1 MSKAMQLVAIQTFAD
16 GKKISS
22 QTISQPLKTLTK
34 DLKLLN
40 KELRK
45 AVSGSP
51 YVFTEIVQGD
61 QKIRLTREEIRNLFV
76 ATHGPNSKFNAY
88 TANPKNQP
96 FPSRV
101 IEGTAHINRLLET
114 REQARE
120 RFAKEKKLY
129 FTPTQMG
136 SVMDENISRARQMIA
151 RQNK

>member
-1 MSKAMQLVAIQTFAD
+1 QTFVD

-22 QTISQPLKTLTK
+22 QTISQPIKTLTK

-61 QKIRLTREEIRNLFV
+61 QKIRLTKEEIRNLFIQ
-76 ATHGPNSKFNAY
+76 THGPNSKFNAY

-114 REQARE
+114 RQEAQAR
-120 RFAKEKKLY
+120 KSHLY
-129 FTPTQMG
+129 FSPTKIG
-136 SVMDENISRARQMIA
+136 SIMDENIKRGREMIA